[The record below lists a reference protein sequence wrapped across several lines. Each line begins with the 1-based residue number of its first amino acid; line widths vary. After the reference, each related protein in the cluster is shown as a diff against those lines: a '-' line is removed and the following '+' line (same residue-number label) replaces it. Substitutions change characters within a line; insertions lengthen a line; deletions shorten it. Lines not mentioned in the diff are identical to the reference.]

1 LSDARTR
8 AGTLLVDIGNTRVKW
23 ARLAGGKLGR
33 QHAAAHTGW
42 TSEDFARALFG
53 KQRAN
58 AVHERRGGGSLRRA
72 RAVARR
78 MAHPLAGR
86 RSSAPARTAAASA
99 PSAGM
104 PTGGSGALERI
115 LVVSVAGPRVD
126 DALRAA
132 AKACTGIEPEFF
144 TSKRRAGGVTTQY
157 SEPWRLGADRLVAAI
172 GAHRLAR
179 GRAVC
184 VIAVGTALT
193 LDLVDDHGRH
203 RGGAIVPA
211 PGLMKDS
218 LLTKTNGIRRRA
230 QGGSPAGAFFARST
244 RAAIEQGTRYA
255 AAAVIDRAV
264 AEARK
269 VIGRPSLVLLT
280 GGGAPALRRL
290 IKSRHRFVPDL
301 VLQGLA
307 VLAANPTRP

>member
-8 AGTLLVDIGNTRVKW
+8 AVTLLVDIGNTRVKW
-23 ARLAGGKLGR
+23 ARLVGGKVGP
-33 QHAAAHTGW
+33 QHAAAHVGW

-53 KQRAN
+53 RQRAN
-58 AVHERRGGGSLRRA
+58 
-72 RAVARR
+72 
-78 MAHPLAGR
+78 GR
-86 RSSAPARTAAASA
+86 HS
-99 PSAGM
+99 
-104 PTGGSGALERI
+104 ALERI
-115 LVVSVAGPRVD
+115 LVVSVAGARVD
-126 DALRAA
+126 RLVAAA
-132 AKACTGIEPEFF
+132 AKSRTGIEPELF

-157 SEPWRLGADRLVAAI
+157 VEPWRLGADRLVGAI

-193 LDLVDDHGRH
+193 LDLVDDRGRH
-203 RGGAIVPA
+203 QGGAIVPA

-230 QGGSPAGAFFARST
+230 QGGSPAGRFFARST
-244 RAAIEQGTRYA
+244 RAAIEQGSRYA

-269 VIGRPSLVLLT
+269 VIGRPPLVLLT
-280 GGGAPALRRL
+280 GGGAPSLRPL
-290 IKSRHRFVPDL
+290 INSRHRLVPDL

-307 VLAANPTRP
+307 VLAMEDSRAGS

>member
-1 LSDARTR
+1 LSDAGTR
-8 AGTLLVDIGNTRVKW
+8 AVTLLVDIGNTRVKW

-33 QHAAAHTGW
+33 QHAAAHAGW
-42 TSEDFARALFG
+42 TREDFARALLG
-53 KQRAN
+53 KGPATAREGRDAASSRA
-58 AVHERRGGGSLRRA
+58 AT
-72 RAVARR
+72 RR
-78 MAHPLAGR
+78 MADALAGR
-86 RSSAPARTAAASA
+86 RSSGPARPARASA
-99 PSAGM
+99 
-104 PTGGSGALERI
+104 TLDRI
-115 LVVSVAGPRVD
+115 LVVSVAGAHVD
-126 DALRAA
+126 GLVAAA
-132 AKACTGIEPEFF
+132 AKARTGIEPEFF
-144 TSKRRAGGVTTQY
+144 ASKRRAGGVTTQY

-193 LDLVDDHGRH
+193 LDLVDGQGRH

-230 QGGSPAGAFFARST
+230 QGGSPAGTFFARST
-244 RAAIEQGTRYA
+244 RAAIEQGSRYA

-269 VIGRPSLVLLT
+269 VIGRPTLVLLT
-280 GGGAPALRRL
+280 GGGAPALRPL
-290 IKSRHRFVPDL
+290 INSRHRFVPDL

-307 VLAANPTRP
+307 VLAESPTRP

>member
-23 ARLAGGKLGR
+23 AQLVGDKLGR
-33 QHAAAHTGW
+33 QHAAAHAGW
-42 TSEDFARALFG
+42 TSDDFARKLF
-53 KQRAN
+53 R
-58 AVHERRGGGSLRRA
+58 RRGA
-72 RAVARR
+72 
-78 MAHPLAGR
+78 LA
-86 RSSAPARTAAASA
+86 
-99 PSAGM
+99 
-104 PTGGSGALERI
+104 RI

-126 DALRAA
+126 RLVAGA

-144 TSKRRAGGVTTQY
+144 SSTRSAGGVTTQY
-157 SEPWRLGADRLVAAI
+157 SEPWRLGADRLVGAI
-172 GAHRLAR
+172 GAHHLAR

-184 VIAVGTALT
+184 VIGVGTALT
-193 LDLVDDHGRH
+193 LDLVDDRGRH

-230 QGGSPAGAFFARST
+230 QGGSPAGNFFARST
-244 RAAIEQGTRYA
+244 RAAIEQGSRYA
-255 AAAVIDRAV
+255 AAAVIDRGV

-269 VIGRPSLVLLT
+269 VIGRPPLVLLT
-280 GGGAPALRRL
+280 GGGAPALRPL
-290 IKSRHRFVPDL
+290 INSRHRFVPDL

-307 VLAANPTRP
+307 VLAKDSAKPS